1 MGQKVNPKGF
11 RVGIYRDW
19 DSQWF
24 ARRSNYAKLLF
35 EDITIRRYLD
45 KRLAGAEVS
54 SIKIA
59 KAGDA
64 IHVDIYSA
72 RPGIV
77 IGKQGREIEVLRRDL
92 TKLLGRGSV
101 EVSVKE
107 VENPDLDAVVVA
119 KAIAEQLEKRAS
131 FKKVMKKAATTT
143 MKAGARGIK
152 IRCAGR
158 LGGAEIARD
167 EWIRVGSTP
176 LHTLRSDVDYALIEA
191 HTTYGVIGVK
201 VWICR
206 GEYKFGTL
214 SQGTMSPAKG

>member
-11 RVGIYRDW
+11 RTGIYRDW

-24 ARRSNYAKLLF
+24 ARHGNYSKLLF
-35 EDITIRRYLD
+35 EDLSIRKYLD

-54 SIKIA
+54 SVKIA
-59 KAGDA
+59 KAGDT
-64 IHVDIYSA
+64 IKIDIYSA

-77 IGKQGREIEVLRRDL
+77 IGKQGSEIERLRRDL
-92 TKLLGRGSV
+92 SKLLKRDTV

-107 VENPDLDAVVVA
+107 VENADLDAVVVG
-119 KAIAEQLEKRAS
+119 KGIAEQLERRVS
-131 FKKVMKKAATTT
+131 FKKAMKRAATAT

-152 IRCAGR
+152 IRCSGR

-176 LHTLRSDVDYALIEA
+176 LHTLRSDIDYALIEA

-206 GEYKFGTL
+206 GEYKL
-214 SQGTMSPAKG
+214 AKG

>member
-11 RVGIYRDW
+11 RIGIYRDW

-35 EDITIRRYLD
+35 EDLSIRHYLD
-45 KRLAGAEVS
+45 KRLKQAEVS
-54 SIKIA
+54 SVKIA

-64 IHVDIYSA
+64 IRVDIFSA
-72 RPGIV
+72 RPGLV
-77 IGKQGREIEVLRRDL
+77 IGKQGREIETLRRDL
-92 TKLLGRGSV
+92 SRLLRRDSV

-107 VENPDLDAVVVA
+107 VENADLDAMVVA

-143 MKAGARGIK
+143 MKAGAKGIK
-152 IRCAGR
+152 IRCSGR

-167 EWIRVGSTP
+167 EWMRVGSTP
-176 LHTLRSDVDYALIEA
+176 LHTLRSDVDYALAEA
-191 HTTYGVIGVK
+191 QTTYGVIGVK

-206 GEYKFGTL
+206 GEYPVGTL
-214 SQGTMSPAKG
+214 SPS

>member
-24 ARRSNYAKLLF
+24 ARRNNYAELLK
-35 EDITIRRYLD
+35 EDIEIRRYLE
-45 KRLAGAEVS
+45 KRLKGAEVS

-64 IHVDIYSA
+64 IRIDIYSA

-77 IGKQGREIEVLRRDL
+77 IGRQGKEIESLRREL
-92 TKLLGRGSV
+92 VKLLGRETV

-119 KAIAEQLEKRAS
+119 RAIAEQLEKRAS
-131 FKKVMKKAATTT
+131 FKKVMKKAATAS
-143 MKAGARGIK
+143 MKAGALGIK
-152 IRCAGR
+152 IRCSGR

-167 EWIRVGSTP
+167 EWMRVGSTP
-176 LHTLRSDVDYALIEA
+176 LHTLRSDVDYGFIEA

-201 VWICR
+201 TWICR
-206 GEYKFGTL
+206 GEYKL
-214 SQGTMSPAKG
+214 SKV

>member
-24 ARRSNYAKLLF
+24 ARRGNYAELLK
-35 EDITIRRYLD
+35 EDLMIRRYLD
-45 KRLAGAEVS
+45 KRLVGAEVS
-54 SIKIA
+54 VVKIA
-59 KAGDA
+59 KAGDVIRID
-64 IHVDIYSA
+64 IHSA

-77 IGKQGREIEVLRRDL
+77 IGRQGKDIETLRKDL
-92 TKLLGRGSV
+92 IKLLGRATV

-119 KAIAEQLEKRAS
+119 KGIAEQLEKRAS
-131 FKKVMKKAATTT
+131 FKKVMKKVAAAS

-152 IRCAGR
+152 IRCSGR

-176 LHTLRSDVDYALIEA
+176 LHTLRSDIDYGFVEA

-201 VWICR
+201 TWICR
-206 GEYKFGTL
+206 GEYKQ
-214 SQGTMSPAKG
+214 SKG

>member
-1 MGQKVNPKGF
+1 MGQKVNPTGF

-24 ARRSNYAKLLF
+24 ARRGNYAALLR
-35 EDITIRRYLD
+35 EDLEIRRYLE
-45 KRLAGAEVS
+45 KRLVGAELS

-59 KAGDA
+59 KAGDV
-64 IHVDIYSA
+64 IRIDIYSA
-72 RPGIV
+72 RPGVV
-77 IGKQGREIEVLRRDL
+77 IGRQGKEIESLRREL
-92 TKLLGRGSV
+92 IKLLGRDTV

-119 KAIAEQLEKRAS
+119 RAIAEQLEKRAS
-131 FKKVMKKAATTT
+131 FKKVMKKAATQT

-152 IRCAGR
+152 IRCSGR

-167 EWIRVGSTP
+167 EWVRVGSTP
-176 LHTLRSDVDYALIEA
+176 LHTLRSDVDYGFIEA

-201 VWICR
+201 TWICR
-206 GEYKFGTL
+206 GEYKQL
-214 SQGTMSPAKG
+214 SSKV